1 MNTHQTAKKPAGG
14 INLGFLAVL
23 GVLGVLLMTF
33 VVTYNKLA
41 RQENGIVAAHE
52 ELKNVHTSI
61 FNQMRSQ
68 GLAVEKYG
76 DMVIKA
82 IEVSMTGRYGQT
94 GSQAGVQWIK
104 EQNPT
109 IDVKIMDKLQVAI
122 EAGYKEFQSRQT
134 TKIDLIRTF
143 DNSLDTFPS
152 NVVAALGGFPKK
164 VTADMR
170 KTISSA
176 ATDDMMARKQM
187 DTIDPFSKPAEA
199 K

>member
-1 MNTHQTAKKPAGG
+1 MNTQTAKKPAGG
-14 INLGFLAVL
+14 VNPGLLIVL
-23 GVLGVLLMTF
+23 GIVGVLLVIF
-33 VVTYNKLA
+33 VGAYNKLA

-61 FNQMRSQ
+61 FNQMKSQ

-82 IEVSMTGRYGQT
+82 IEVSMTGRYGKT
-94 GSQAGVQWIK
+94 GSQAGIQWIK

-109 IDVKIMDKLQVAI
+109 IDVKIMDRLQVAI
-122 EAGYKEFQSRQT
+122 ESGYKEFQHRQT
-134 TKIDLIRTF
+134 AKIDLIRVY
-143 DNSLDTFPS
+143 DDSRDTFPS
-152 NVVAALGGFPKK
+152 SVVAWLGGFPKK
-164 VTADMR
+164 VTADIR